1 MVPSFARGINILL
14 MDHDTTSLLYI
25 ASMLEQY
32 SYKVTT
38 TELASVALSLIR
50 KEKDRFELVMA
61 NVDISNIDS
70 LSFVRVLLKE
80 EIPIILMSSRR
91 NEIFSWRALVEGACF
106 FLEKPIS
113 FDDLKYVWQHSYI
126 YKRRSKTQLEDARK
140 PEQEILLNRGNISQG
155 KRINEGG
162 DDVSRNIANA
172 SATDDLRYS
181 INTDQN
187 EKNNKQ
193 MEVDAQVHIFDE
205 NSVKESQN
213 ACNMEQHLV
222 MANDQIQEQGGLIKT
237 KRSLDDDRGG
247 EKKRNLNSD
256 NENSNSFMVPT
267 EEKGKEMNENNNGH
281 VKKKRKPR
289 IVWTSELHLKFIEAV
304 SSLGDIKARPKLI
317 LQKMNVPGLTQ
328 RQVASHLQI
337 SDNVIRDLSSNTGS
351 LQTLERIK
359 PSVVGQPTLNS
370 NDFAAAGKT
379 QGAGTV
385 QVENASGISSNVANS
400 GKSLKQFSEG
410 NQEVKAIAVLEPPAA
425 SSVNAGKSAYAALL
439 KFLDEDEEEI
449 RAGLG
454 GELKPADLD
463 RYCEWLREALMEK
476 SEHSE

>member
-1 MVPSFARGINILL
+1 
-14 MDHDTTSLLYI
+14 
-25 ASMLEQY
+25 
-32 SYKVTT
+32 
-38 TELASVALSLIR
+38 
-50 KEKDRFELVMA
+50 MA

-70 LSFVRVLLKE
+70 LSFVRVLVKE

-126 YKRRSKTQLEDARK
+126 YKRRSKIQLEDARK
-140 PEQEILLNRGNISQG
+140 PEQEILLNRGNISQ
-155 KRINEGG
+155 
-162 DDVSRNIANA
+162 
-172 SATDDLRYS
+172 
-181 INTDQN
+181 
-187 EKNNKQ
+187 
-193 MEVDAQVHIFDE
+193 VDAQVHIFDE

-222 MANDQIQEQGGLIKT
+222 MANDQIQEQGGLVKT

-328 RQVASHLQI
+328 RQVASHLQNYKARVRQI

>member
-1 MVPSFARGINILL
+1 
-14 MDHDTTSLLYI
+14 
-25 ASMLEQY
+25 
-32 SYKVTT
+32 
-38 TELASVALSLIR
+38 
-50 KEKDRFELVMA
+50 MA

-140 PEQEILLNRGNISQG
+140 PEQEILLNRGNISQ
-155 KRINEGG
+155 
-162 DDVSRNIANA
+162 
-172 SATDDLRYS
+172 
-181 INTDQN
+181 
-187 EKNNKQ
+187 
-193 MEVDAQVHIFDE
+193 VDAQVHIFDE

-328 RQVASHLQI
+328 RQVASHLQNYKARVRQI